1 MARHGDLY
9 ENTVTGER
17 AVVLRGEEAPEHPLL
32 AHLTVR
38 PGGFVA
44 GEHVHPGL
52 TERFKVIA
60 GTLATRIDGV
70 EGTLREG
77 EEATVT
83 PGVAHDWWNAS
94 DEDVHVLVEISPPDP
109 RFELAIATGFGL
121 ANTGRTDA
129 KGRPNLLQAALMAQ
143 EFADVIRF
151 TKPPA
156 WVQRALFGVLAPI
169 ARRRGYKG
177 LYPELLG
184 PRGVVEADPRAMAA
198 AGLGSMIES

>member
-1 MARHGDLY
+1 MI
-9 ENTVTGER
+9 
-17 AVVLRGEEAPEHPLL
+17 
-32 AHLTVR
+32 
-38 PGGFVA
+38 A
-44 GEHVHPGL
+44 GEL
-52 TERFKVIA
+52 T
-60 GTLATRIDGV
+60 TRIDGV
-70 EGTLREG
+70 EGTLRHG
-77 EEATVT
+77 EEATVP
-83 PGVAHDWWNAS
+83 PGRQAR
-94 DEDVHVLVEISPPDP
+94 LVERERRGRARPGRGLAADP

-151 TKPPA
+151 TKPPV
-156 WVQRALFGVLAPI
+156 WVQRVLFGALAPI

-184 PRGVVEADPRAMAA
+184 PHGDVEADPRAMAA